1 MRFVAAAISRYGID
15 RRVVCAAFYGHT
27 AGGDVAAGVFEPAR
41 ALAARDSPA
50 SRDDLPGAEFCVRA
64 VRAQNRGQG
73 SGRTGSE
80 FVAGGY
86 EWRGA
91 RARGDDGPIREA
103 FRAVRLSARGID
115 ASVRAGRGYA
125 GGIGAEAWHRIQS
138 GPARARAIWIS
149 GARGAGR

>member
-1 MRFVAAAISRYGID
+1 MRFVAAAVSRHGID
-15 RRVVCAAFYGHT
+15 RRLVCAAVYGHT
-27 AGGDVAAGVFEPAR
+27 AGGDVAAGVPEPAG
-41 ALAARDSPA
+41 ALAAGDSPA

-73 SGRTGSE
+73 FGWTGPE
-80 FVAGGY
+80 FVARGY

-91 RARGDDGPIREA
+91 RARGDDGPICEA

-125 GGIGAEAWHRIQS
+125 GGICAETWKRIQS
-138 GPARARAIWIS
+138 GPDRARAI
-149 GARGAGR
+149 